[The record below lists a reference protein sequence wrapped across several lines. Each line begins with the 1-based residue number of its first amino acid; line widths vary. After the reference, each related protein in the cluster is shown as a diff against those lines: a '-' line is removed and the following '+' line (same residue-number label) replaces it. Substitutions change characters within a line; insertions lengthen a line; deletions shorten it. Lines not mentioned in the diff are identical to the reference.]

1 MSMFDNLAFVI
12 KVSGEMIAHN
22 GEDSFFYDATNCND
36 DLFCM
41 GVFDGCGGAGSRK
54 YSKYGLDN
62 KTGAWIAS
70 RSASNFTENFYRN
83 NEFEC
88 LPKDQNDDEKR
99 FEKSLFKEFS
109 NIKAQCHPNNSMI
122 KGSLVKSF
130 PTTANIAI
138 LKKIQENEFFCEFL
152 SAGDSRG
159 YILLDKGL
167 TQITEDDIDEL
178 QDANTN
184 LTNDAILN
192 NFVNADFQFEI
203 HRNICGIGTDKFI
216 LITATDGAFAYF
228 RNPME
233 FEYAILKTMFE
244 SQQGQEWEDRLRE
257 YIIKYTGDDVTI
269 LMAVFGFTSFDE
281 IKKYFE
287 NRYNNLTNKYINP
300 LRGVSEQ
307 QYEEKKEI
315 LWEEY
320 KKTYYSEK
328 ITRMG
333 DNLL

>member
-1 MSMFDNLAFVI
+1 MSIFDSLTFVI

-22 GEDSFFYDATNCND
+22 GEDSFFYDASCNN

-70 RSASNFTENFYRN
+70 RTASNFTENFYRN
-83 NEFEC
+83 NEFKC
-88 LPKDQNDDEKR
+88 FPNNQNDDEKR
-99 FEKSLFKEFS
+99 FEKSLFEEFS
-109 NIKAQCHPNNSMI
+109 NIKHQCHPNSLTI

-130 PTTANIAI
+130 PTTANIVV
-138 LKKIQENEFFCEFL
+138 LKKIQTSEFFCEFL

-159 YILLDKGL
+159 YVLLHEGL
-167 TQITEDDIDEL
+167 IQITEDDIDKT

-184 LTNDAILN
+184 LTNDSILTN
-192 NFVNADFQFEI
+192 TVNADSQFEI
-203 HRNICGIGTDKFI
+203 HRNICNIRTDKFI

-228 RNPME
+228 RSPME
-233 FEYAILKTMFE
+233 FEYAILHTMFK
-244 SQQGQEWEDRLRE
+244 SDQGEKWEKNLGE
-257 YIIKYTGDDVTI
+257 YIMKYTGDDVTI
-269 LMAVFGFTSFDE
+269 LMAVFGFTKFSE
-281 IKKYFE
+281 IKEYFE
-287 NRYNNLTNKYINP
+287 NRYNDLTNKYINP
-300 LRGVSEQ
+300 LRGISEQ

-328 ITRMG
+328 VTRMG
-333 DNLL
+333 DDLL

>member
-1 MSMFDNLAFVI
+1 ME
-12 KVSGEMIAHN
+12 KTH
-22 GEDSFFYDATNCND
+22 FFYDATSFNNN
-36 DLFCM
+36 LFCM

-54 YSKYGLDN
+54 YSKHGLN
-62 KTGAWIAS
+62 SKTGAWIAS
-70 RSASNFTENFYRN
+70 RVASNFTENFYSN
-83 NEFEC
+83 NEFKC
-88 LPKDQNDDEKR
+88 LPKGQNDDEKR
-99 FEKSLFKEFS
+99 FEKSLFKELS
-109 NIKAQCHPNNSMI
+109 DIKAQCQPNNLII

-130 PTTANIAI
+130 PTTANIVI
-138 LKKIQENEFFCEFL
+138 LKKIQENKFFCEFL

-159 YILLDKGL
+159 YFLYSKGL
-167 TQITEDDIDEL
+167 IQITEDDIDKT

-184 LTNDAILN
+184 LTDDSILTN
-192 NFVNADFQFEI
+192 AVNADSQFEI
-203 HRNICGIGTDKFI
+203 HRNICDISMNKFI

-244 SQQGQEWEDRLRE
+244 SEQGQEWEDSLKE

-269 LMAVFGFTSFDE
+269 LMAVFGFTDFSE
-281 IKKYFE
+281 IKRYFK
-287 NRYNNLTNKYINP
+287 NRYNDLTNKYINP
-300 LRGVSEQ
+300 LRDIPEQ

-315 LWEEY
+315 LWKEY

-328 ITRMG
+328 NNKDG